1 MAIKQSI
8 PSGQRAAD
16 PTHRFLPALVLLFVG
31 SGCAALIYEIVWFQL
46 LQLVIGSS
54 AVSLGVLLGTFMGG
68 MCLGSLL
75 LSRVVSAREHPLRV
89 YAFLEIGIG
98 VLGIIVLF
106 LVPLMGRLY
115 AAVGGHGP
123 VSIMLRGI
131 VGAICLLPP
140 TLLMGATLPAIARWV
155 ETSPRG
161 VSWLGFFYGGNIA
174 GAVFGC
180 LLAGF
185 YLLRVHDMVVA
196 TLVAAAINFIVG
208 GLGLWLARRTE
219 HRAAA
224 APAIATDATAPLR
237 APGATLAYITIAISG
252 ATALA
257 AEVIW
262 ARLLSLMLGAT
273 VYTFSIILAVFLIGL
288 GIGSSVG
295 SWLAGGIVRPRV
307 ALGVCQMMVAVAV
320 AWSAFMLATVLPHW
334 PVNPSLTT
342 SPWITFQ
349 LDLTRT
355 IWAILP
361 SALFWGASF
370 PLALASIAARG
381 QDPGRLVGEVYAANT
396 VGAILGAVGGSL
408 VLVGSLGTQGAQRL
422 VVILAIISALLM
434 FGPMMRPGR
443 ADAPA
448 GERPRLGARGIAGVA
463 AATIV
468 ALMLAVRVPSV
479 PPGLVAYGR
488 FLPTWTTQPSYLFV
502 GEGMN
507 SSVVVSD
514 WGNGVR
520 NFHVSGK
527 IEASTEPQDMRL
539 QRLLGHL
546 PALAHPNPKSVLIVG
561 FGAGVTAG
569 TFVLHPSIER
579 IVICEIE
586 PLIPKVVAQYFGPQN
601 YEVLRDPRVEVIY
614 DDARHYILTTDE
626 KFDIITSDPIHPW
639 VKGAA
644 TLYTKEYFDL
654 VKRHL
659 NPGGVVTQ
667 WVPLYE
673 STPEVVKSEVATFV
687 GAFPNATIWG
697 NTNDGQGYDTVL
709 LGQEGP
715 LRIDVDALQARLARP
730 EYLRVTESLS
740 EVGFVSPL
748 DLLATY
754 AGSGP
759 ELAPWLANAE
769 INRDSNLRLQ
779 YLAGMGNN
787 AYQGGPIYSEML
799 SYRRFPEA
807 MITGSEPGRSML
819 RDAIGR

>member
-1 MAIKQSI
+1 MVTQQSRNSDAD
-8 PSGQRAAD
+8 PSGRL
-16 PTHRFLPALVLLFVG
+16 LPALVLLFIG

-75 LSRVVSAREHPLRV
+75 LARVVSARAHPLRV
-89 YAFLEIGIG
+89 YALLEIGIG
-98 VLGIIVLF
+98 ILGVVVLF
-106 LVPLMGRLY
+106 LVPLVGRMY
-115 AAVGGHGP
+115 SAIGGHGP
-123 VSIMLRGI
+123 VSILLRGV
-131 VGAICLLPP
+131 VGAICLMPP

-155 ETSPRG
+155 ETNPRG
-161 VSWLGFFYGGNIA
+161 VRWLGFFYGGNIA

-185 YLLRVHDMVVA
+185 YLLRIHDMVVA
-196 TLVAAAINFIVG
+196 TLVAAAINFTVG
-208 GLGLWLARRTE
+208 GIGLWLSHRTS
-219 HRAAA
+219 HAAGE
-224 APAIATDATAPLR
+224 TSDVAPLR
-237 APGATLAYITIAISG
+237 APGAGLVYATIAISG
-252 ATALA
+252 ACALA

-262 ARLLSLMLGAT
+262 TRLLSLMLGAT
-273 VYTFSIILAVFLIGL
+273 VYTFSIILAVFLTGL

-295 SWLAGGIVRPRV
+295 SWLAGRIVRPSL
-307 ALGVCQMMVAVAV
+307 ALGACQMMVAVAV
-320 AWSAFMLATVLPHW
+320 AWGAFMLAAVLPHW

-349 LDLTRT
+349 LDITRT
-355 IWAILP
+355 TWAILP
-361 SALFWGASF
+361 AALFWGASF
-370 PLALASIAARG
+370 PLALGAIAARG
-381 QDPGRLVGEVYAANT
+381 HDPARLVGEVYAANT
-396 VGAILGAVGGSL
+396 LGAIVGALGGSL

-422 VVILAIISALLM
+422 VVAMAIIAALLM
-434 FGPMMRPGR
+434 FIPMMFP
-443 ADAPA
+443 
-448 GERPRLGARGIAGVA
+448 ARGDGSTATEPSLSGLRATGIAAVTL
-463 AATIV
+463 ATIFAV
-468 ALMLAVRVPSV
+468 FLALTVPKV

-488 FLPTWTTQPSYLFV
+488 FLPTWTQQPSYLYV

-507 SSVVVSD
+507 SSVAVSD

-546 PALAHPNPKSVLIVG
+546 PALVHANPKSVLIVG

-569 TFVLHPSIER
+569 TFVLHPGIER

-586 PLIPKVVAQYFGPQN
+586 PLIPQVVGEYFGPQN
-601 YEVLRDPRVEVIY
+601 YDVLKDPRVEVIY

-644 TLYTKEYFDL
+644 TLYTREYFDL

-673 STPEVVKSEVATFV
+673 STPDVVKSEIATFV
-687 GAFPNATIWG
+687 GGFPNATVWG

-709 LGQEGP
+709 LGQAGAT
-715 LRIDVDALQARLARP
+715 RIDVDALQARLARP
-730 EYLRVTESLS
+730 EYLRVSESLI
-740 EVGFVSPL
+740 EVGFQSPL

-754 AGSGP
+754 AGTGP
-759 ELAPWLANAE
+759 ELGPWLANAE
-769 INRDSNLRLQ
+769 VNRDRNLRLQ

-787 AYQGGPIYSEML
+787 SYQGGPIYSEML
-799 SYRRFPEA
+799 SYRRYPDGLFTASGEA
-807 MITGSEPGRSML
+807 TARLRAALGGR
-819 RDAIGR
+819 